1 MATGGDSRA
10 KPETNKLKCGICLER
25 YRRPKLLPCFHT
37 FCQACL
43 QTVAGTSPSFPCPA
57 CRTPVIVPPG
67 GVGALQT
74 NFYIEEDLDND
85 PSNTKLCYVCAE
97 QREATYKCLQC
108 RQKFCDTC
116 RRVHDA
122 FTVCR
127 SHTIIS
133 LLTNQADEAD
143 LKGKAVVHSR
153 DEKCLKHPKHDSILY
168 CSACKTNICMQCKL
182 TSHEGHPTEDLE
194 DAGAKVKAKIQQMLK
209 NAEQQK
215 ALLDGVLAA
224 ADHES
229 KRLQELGR
237 KMEEEIRNRK
247 QVLDQWS
254 TQAADQ
260 AVESVHATVE
270 MNISCLQ
277 ERTQQVRDQQAAV
290 VAQQGHLTR
299 VLDSDIDADI
309 VSLEA
314 QLSEV
319 TVDRGKLLKLQE
331 KLKEEAADIMCKHN
345 PGAINL
351 SDMMAFVGVLEKR
364 ASEETS
370 TCVST
375 EHAEPAEPATAVA
388 TNTQHDLP
396 RSKVAGTT
404 PREFIYSRNPES
416 RISAINPIS
425 QSRFWV
431 RYTPSGTGVKMDLYN
446 EMGELLESREDFLRR
461 SMAGTVLSDISIT
474 DSNDWN
480 KILWIQPGNKY
491 GVIDAK
497 NTDFRPAC
505 KSSGHANRGIVV
517 RTYVNETAEGY
528 DEVSF
533 ESLQPLKWNMLNRF
547 GHFGSD
553 VLLDASNNREYFA
566 FRNDSV
572 VNVYRKVIS
581 STKPIHDSTYNP
593 LGDMPTSDAC
603 FCQIDG
609 REMLVVAV
617 ERNNAVHVVDHTD
630 GCLFVRYLNT
640 EPFTLDRPCCLATD
654 YNHRLWIGCHG
665 GKVILVYL

>member
-1 MATGGDSRA
+1 MLVVAVEKDNKVHVVDHTDGCLFVRYLNTEPFTLDRPRCLATDYNHRLWIGCHGG
-10 KPETNKLKCGICLER
+10 K
-25 YRRPKLLPCFHT
+25 
-37 FCQACL
+37 ACL

-67 GVGALQT
+67 GVGAL
-74 NFYIEEDLDND
+74 
-85 PSNTKLCYVCAE
+85 
-97 QREATYKCLQC
+97 
-108 RQKFCDTC
+108 
-116 RRVHDA
+116 
-122 FTVCR
+122 
-127 SHTIIS
+127 
-133 LLTNQADEAD
+133 
-143 LKGKAVVHSR
+143 
-153 DEKCLKHPKHDSILY
+153 
-168 CSACKTNICMQCKL
+168 QCKL

-370 TCVST
+370 TC
-375 EHAEPAEPATAVA
+375 
-388 TNTQHDLP
+388 
-396 RSKVAGTT
+396 
-404 PREFIYSRNPES
+404 
-416 RISAINPIS
+416 
-425 QSRFWV
+425 
-431 RYTPSGTGVKMDLYN
+431 
-446 EMGELLESREDFLRR
+446 
-461 SMAGTVLSDISIT
+461 
-474 DSNDWN
+474 
-480 KILWIQPGNKY
+480 
-491 GVIDAK
+491 
-497 NTDFRPAC
+497 
-505 KSSGHANRGIVV
+505 
-517 RTYVNETAEGY
+517 
-528 DEVSF
+528 
-533 ESLQPLKWNMLNRF
+533 
-547 GHFGSD
+547 
-553 VLLDASNNREYFA
+553 
-566 FRNDSV
+566 
-572 VNVYRKVIS
+572 
-581 STKPIHDSTYNP
+581 
-593 LGDMPTSDAC
+593 
-603 FCQIDG
+603 IDG

-665 GKVILVYL
+665 GKVILVVTGRNPTWRAAAAGWPLTDIPTGIYFVRFFVIASLPVRRADAITYSD